1 MAYVQVGDRT
11 IDSAEMINL
20 LAGYRMIPQL
30 LREIILDQAI
40 ADVGLTLEE
49 RTKGIEHFYNRNQ
62 LTTPEAK
69 KAILQRYN
77 MSLEQLE
84 ANAIR
89 DIRIEKFKQ
98 LTWNNKVESYFFSYK
113 NQLDKVFYSLIRTE
127 NPEIAQEIY
136 FRIQAGEQTFAEC
149 AKEYSQ
155 GVEAQTGGLL
165 GPVSLNQPHA
175 AIAQKLAISQPGE
188 LWTPFKLEK
197 WYIIIRLEK
206 LVSAQLDDATRSSIL
221 NYLFESWLS
230 EEINKAK
237 VNFHGDTQ
245 TINKSNIPQLLM
257 ANG

>member
-1 MAYVQVGDRT
+1 MAYVQVGTQT

-40 ADVGLTLEE
+40 ADIGLTLEE

-69 KAILQRYN
+69 KAVLQRYGIN
-77 MSLEQLE
+77 LEQLE
-84 ANAIR
+84 TGAIR

-98 LTWNNKVESYFFSYK
+98 INWANKVESYFLNYK
-113 NQLDKVFYSLIRTE
+113 TQLDKVVYSLIRTD

-175 AIAQKLAISQPGE
+175 AIAQKLIISQPGE
-188 LWTPFKLEK
+188 LWTPFKLEN

-206 LVSAQLDDATRSSIL
+206 LVSAQLDDATRANLL
-221 NYLFESWLS
+221 NHLFESWLS

-237 VNFHGDTQ
+237 VNFNHDAK
-245 TINKSNIPQLLM
+245 KSHISQILQVV
-257 ANG
+257 NG